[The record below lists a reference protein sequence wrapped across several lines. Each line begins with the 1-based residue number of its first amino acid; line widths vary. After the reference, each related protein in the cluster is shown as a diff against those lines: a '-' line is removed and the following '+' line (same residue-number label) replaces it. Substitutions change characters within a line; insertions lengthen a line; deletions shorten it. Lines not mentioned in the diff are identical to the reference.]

1 MPGAFQSGG
10 GRQRLGDALGWTGN
24 PIFEGISSNRNALM
38 LAGASLLSP
47 NGLNNLPQAMAT
59 GMSMD
64 ENAAERRRQ
73 LELASQY
80 GSMLRGWGPEFEELA
95 AGVESGAIPAGQGF
109 FHGLEMRQTAQEQ
122 ARDRQR
128 NAANAQFLT
137 DIQLRGM
144 VESGALDFADA
155 YRYQQQS
162 TDGGLTDTQ
171 QNLSWRAEQAGLVPG
186 TPEYQEFMRSG
197 GSGGMSLEM
206 GPDGTMRFT
215 QGGGGRF
222 NQTVDVGGGNIYNEL
237 QQQALNA
244 HSALNT
250 FSVME
255 QMMAD
260 PAFYSGFGADQVMG
274 LKRMAAAVGIDPDGV
289 SSMETFM
296 SMSNQAVLAQMGG
309 SLGQGFS
316 NADRDFVVAQMPQL
330 QNTPEGNR
338 QLLSILR
345 GIEQRKIEI
354 AGLAQQYREAN
365 NSMDGFVQ
373 FLGEWAEANPLFATG
388 GDAVD
393 MGGGISIRQ
402 VR

>member
-1 MPGAFQSGG
+1 MADNWWSAALGNPNMRRVA
-10 GRQRLGDALGWTGN
+10 GDALSDFGYGLATAPTFGDAFGAAAQQGARLA
-24 PIFEGISSNRNALM
+24 PYRN
-38 LAGASLLSP
+38 
-47 NGLNNLPQAMAT
+47 QMA
-59 GMSMD
+59 D
-64 ENAAERRRQ
+64 QRAERQRQ

-95 AGVESGAIPAGQGF
+95 AGVEAGAIPAGQGF

-137 DIQLRGM
+137 DPQLRGM

-155 YRYQQQS
+155 YRYQQQG
-162 TDGGLTDTQ
+162 TGDGVTDTQ
-171 QNLSWRAEQAGLVPG
+171 RNLEWRAREAGLAPG
-186 TPEYQEFMRSG
+186 TPEYMEFMRSG
-197 GSGGMSLEM
+197 GSGGMSIEM
-206 GPDGTMRFT
+206 GPDGTMRFQ

-222 NQTVDVGGGNIYNEL
+222 NQTVDVGGGQMYNDL

-250 FSVME
+250 FGAME

-330 QNTPEGNR
+330 ANTPEGNR
-338 QLLSILR
+338 QLLEILR
-345 GIEQRKIEI
+345 GIERRKIEV
-354 AGLAQQYREAN
+354 ADLAQQYRQAN
-365 NSMDGFVQ
+365 GNLDGFVQ
-373 FLGEWAEANPLFATG
+373 FLGEWAEANPLFASG
-388 GDAVD
+388 EGAVD
-393 MGGGISIRQ
+393 MGGGVTIRQ